1 MHKDVRNIPL
11 TARTVGTCGGTLG
24 AISAVFLGGMTAALC
39 EASLSGDHTLS
50 TSASSSFLGLIAVE
64 GLVCVKERTTA
75 RVGHRTIMDALIP
88 FCATLSATGGLAQ
101 AIDAARRGAE
111 STRTMRPRLGR
122 AAYVGQKAVETR
134 TPDPGAMAF
143 VAVVQGLEAGLAGSS

>member
-1 MHKDVRNIPL
+1 MICVRIIIPL
-11 TARTVGTCGGTLG
+11 TAHTVGTCGGTLG

-39 EASLSGDHTLS
+39 ESALSGDQTM
-50 TSASSSFLGLIAVE
+50 SSSFLGLIAVE
-64 GLVCVKERTTA
+64 GLVCVKERTEA

-101 AIDAARRGAE
+101 AINAARRGAE
-111 STRTMRPRLGR
+111 ATMMMRPRLGR
-122 AAYVGQKAVETR
+122 AAYVGKKAVETR

-143 VAVVQGLEAGLAGSS
+143 VAVVQGIKAGLAGNA